1 MLAELSPS
9 LIVLVHRAA
18 KLLSNAKKIAVL
30 TGAGVSAESG
40 VPTFRDKQTGLWAN
54 FRAEDLATPTAFAR
68 DPQLVWSWYQWRRQL
83 IRDKTPNAAH
93 LALADWQQYASDHQ
107 QRLTLITQ
115 NVDDLHEQAGSTVTH
130 LHGHLWRNRC
140 HHCHTPY
147 VDQQSTACHSTS
159 NPQDSSIPS
168 ALHHTTLTTDSDD
181 RLITCHLCGGYIR
194 PDIVWFGES
203 LPMEAWQDAEQA
215 AAECDVFISL
225 GTSSLVYP
233 AAGLAQ
239 LAKKNGAKIVEINPN
254 PTPNTQVDI
263 SLAAA
268 AGIVMPAL
276 VTQIR
281 ALKPDQ

>member
-1 MLAELSPS
+1 M
-9 LIVLVHRAA
+9 H
-18 KLLSNAKKIAVL
+18 
-30 TGAGVSAESG
+30 
-40 VPTFRDKQTGLWAN
+40 
-54 FRAEDLATPTAFAR
+54 
-68 DPQLVWSWYQWRRQL
+68 
-83 IRDKTPNAAH
+83 AAH

-130 LHGHLWRNRC
+130 LHGHLWHNRC

-147 VDQQSTACHSTS
+147 VDKQSTASHSTNYPS
-159 NPQDSSIPS
+159 TQATNSHQNTNNSQDASVPNTT
-168 ALHHTTLTTDSDD
+168 HHTILNTDSDD
-181 RLITCHLCGGYIR
+181 RLIICNLCGGYIR

-203 LPMEAWQDAEQA
+203 LPMDAWQDAEQA
-215 AAECDVFISL
+215 AAECDVLISI

-281 ALKPDQ
+281 ALKTD